1 MNDNNKTIVSPASVE
16 HLQDQ
21 NFTRTTFENLIPMR
35 FDQMKKLNC
44 QVSCTHIISEARF
57 SMQKR
62 FVGNIQQFK
71 DIATLA
77 QIYIQI

>member
-35 FDQMKKLNC
+35 FDQMKNLTAKFLVHTSSLKRDFQCKN
-44 QVSCTHIISEARF
+44 VSWEIFNNLRIS
-57 SMQKR
+57 Q
-62 FVGNIQQFK
+62 
-71 DIATLA
+71 L
-77 QIYIQI
+77 